1 MRTRQATADIHS
13 TAIVDPTAIV
23 KDEVKIGPY
32 AIVGPEVT
40 IGEGSR
46 VFAHAVIERGTT
58 IGDRCQIH
66 YGAVIGGEPQDLK
79 YEGEETGCLI
89 GDGTVI
95 REYVTVSRG
104 TRALGR
110 TEVGEGCLL
119 MAYVHVAH
127 DCLIG
132 DGVIL
137 SNAVNLAGHVTIDEQ
152 AIIGGMTPVHQFVR
166 IGAHSFVG
174 GGSRVQKDIPPF
186 VKAAGIPTA
195 LFGLNTVGL
204 DRRGFPENVKTE
216 LKRAYRLFFNSK
228 LNIGQALERAE
239 VELHP
244 YPEIQRFLTFIR
256 ESERGITV

>member
-1 MRTRQATADIHS
+1 MRQVTVDIHAS
-13 TAIVDPTAIV
+13 AIVDPTAVIR
-23 KDEVKIGPY
+23 DDVKIGPY
-32 AIVGPEVT
+32 AIVGPDVT

-46 VFAHAVIERGTT
+46 IFAHAVIERGTT
-58 IGDRCQIH
+58 IGERCQVH

-79 YEGEETGCLI
+79 YEGEATVCI
-89 GDGTVI
+89 VGDGTVI

-110 TEVGEGCLL
+110 TEIGEGCLL

-127 DCLIG
+127 DCRIG

-152 AIIGGMTPVHQFVR
+152 AIVGGMTPVHQFVR
-166 IGAHSFVG
+166 IGAHAFVG
-174 GGSRVQKDIPPF
+174 GGSRVQKDVPPY
-186 VKAAGIPTA
+186 VKAAGVPTT

-204 DRRGFPENVKTE
+204 DRRGFPENVKAE

-239 VELHP
+239 GELHP
-244 YPEIQRFLTFIR
+244 YPEIVRFLTFIR

>member
-1 MRTRQATADIHS
+1 MRQVTVDIHPS
-13 TAIVDPTAIV
+13 AIVDPTAVIR
-23 KDEVKIGPY
+23 DDVKIGPY
-32 AIVGPEVT
+32 AIVGPGVT
-40 IGEGSR
+40 IGQGSR
-46 VFAHAVIERGTT
+46 IFAHAVIEGGTT
-58 IGDRCQIH
+58 IGERCQIH

-79 YEGEETGCLI
+79 YEGESTVCI
-89 GDGTVI
+89 VGDGTVI

-110 TEVGEGCLL
+110 TEIGEGCLL

-127 DCLIG
+127 DCRIG

-166 IGAHSFVG
+166 IGAHAFVG
-174 GGSRVQKDIPPF
+174 GGSRVQKDVPPF
-186 VKAAGIPTA
+186 VKAAGVPTT

-204 DRRGFPENVKTE
+204 DRRGFPENVKAE

-228 LNIGQALERAE
+228 LNIGQALERAGS
-239 VELHP
+239 ELHP
-244 YPEIQRFLTFIR
+244 YPEIVRFLTFIQ

>member
-1 MRTRQATADIHS
+1 MRQVTVDIHAS
-13 TAIVDPTAIV
+13 AIVDPTAVIR
-23 KDEVKIGPY
+23 DDVKIGPY

-46 VFAHAVIERGTT
+46 IFAHAVLERGTT
-58 IGDRCQIH
+58 IGERCQIH

-79 YEGEETGCLI
+79 YEGEPTVCI
-89 GDGTVI
+89 VGDGTVL

-110 TEVGEGCLL
+110 TEIGEGCLL

-127 DCLIG
+127 DCRIG

-166 IGAHSFVG
+166 IGAHAFVG
-174 GGSRVQKDIPPF
+174 GGSRVQKDVPPY
-186 VKAAGIPTA
+186 VKAAGVPTT

-204 DRRGFPENVKTE
+204 DRRGFPENVKAE

-228 LNIGQALERAE
+228 LNIGQALDRAE
-239 VELHP
+239 SELHP
-244 YPEIQRFLTFIR
+244 YPEIVRFLTFIR